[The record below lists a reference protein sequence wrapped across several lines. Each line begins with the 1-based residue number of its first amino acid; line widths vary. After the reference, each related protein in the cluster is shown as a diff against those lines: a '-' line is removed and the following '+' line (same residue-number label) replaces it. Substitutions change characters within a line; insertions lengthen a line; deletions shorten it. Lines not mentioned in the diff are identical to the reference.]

1 MAGKKIRANILD
13 VSDAR
18 LDRRKLVKRGVGL
31 GVTAATAGSVLG
43 PQTILA
49 QDEEEEVDEGPTPQ
63 PLVEPAEGAVLLNYW
78 DMAWG
83 STAFMTRLQDNV
95 TEFNQQHPEIHVTF
109 TQLAWGD
116 YTQKILSATQAGN
129 PPDVGG
135 GDSGIPFNL
144 AAQDQALD
152 ISDLFAEW
160 EADGTFDDM
169 TPWAYEKWNF
179 RGENPGITW
188 QHDSRGIYYRKD
200 LLEEAGLDVPT
211 TWEEWR
217 AAMEALHNPAEGV
230 MGLAV
235 PGRQGTYDTDQFYMT
250 LVFQAGGGLAD
261 EEGNP
266 TFNTPEHLAALEF
279 ERDIVANFAAPGT
292 PSWTFTEVM
301 RSFEQER
308 AAFAFGGGWF
318 IEDIR
323 VNAPDLF
330 DRVGLL
336 PPLIGPGGPDRQFIV
351 SFANPWMIYKQTDHP
366 EEAKT
371 FLKWM
376 MLPENLEKMYAA
388 EPGGKW
394 PVYRSLIESPTYQ
407 QNELL
412 AEMARQTVEHGVDYW
427 YPNTAAAV
435 GIASIG
441 TAISDLIVNPVI
453 TGNREPQDALD
464 DAQSNLAMLF
474 QRPDD

>member
-1 MAGKKIRANILD
+1 MADEKTQGTARNTSPANI
-13 VSDAR
+13 
-18 LDRRKLVKRGVGL
+18 DRRRLVRRGVGL
-31 GVTAATAGSVLG
+31 GALAASGGSLLPLHYVAG
-43 PQTILA
+43 
-49 QDEEEEVDEGPTPQ
+49 QDEAEDVATPQ
-63 PLVEPAEGAVLLNYW
+63 PTVQPAEGAVRLQYW

-83 STAFMTRLQDNV
+83 SSVFMARLQDNV
-95 TEFNQQHPEIHVTF
+95 TEFNMSHPDIHVSF

-116 YTQKILSATQAGN
+116 YTQKLLSAVQAGS
-129 PPDVGG
+129 PPDIGG
-135 GDSGIPFNL
+135 GDSGIPFNM
-144 AAQDQALD
+144 AAQGEALD
-152 ISDLFAEW
+152 ISDLYEEW
-160 EADGTFDDM
+160 EAEGVFDDM
-169 TPWAYEKWNF
+169 APWAYEKWDF
-179 RGENPGITW
+179 QGTHPGITW

-200 LLEEAGLDVPT
+200 LLEAAGIEVPT

-235 PGRQGTYDTDQFYMT
+235 PGKQGTYDTDQFYMT
-250 LVFQAGGGLAD
+250 LVFQAGGSLAD

-266 TFNTPEHLAALEF
+266 TIDTPEHLKALEF
-279 ERDIVANFAAPGT
+279 EKDIVTNFAAPGT

-301 RSFEQER
+301 RAFEQEQ

-323 VNAPDLF
+323 LNAPDLF

-336 PPLIGPGGPDRQFIV
+336 PPLIGPGGKEAQKIV
-351 SFANPWMIYKQTDHP
+351 SFANPWMIYQQTEHP

-376 MLPENLEKMYAA
+376 MLPENLGKLYAS

-394 PVYRSLIESPTYQ
+394 PVYRSLIETPTYQ
-407 QNELL
+407 SNELL

-427 YPNTAAAV
+427 YPHNSAAV
-435 GIASIG
+435 GIASMG
-441 TAISDLIVNPVI
+441 TSLADIAINPVLS
-453 TGNREPQDALD
+453 GDREPKEALA
-464 DAQSNLAMLF
+464 DAQASVEPLF
-474 QRPDD
+474 ARPDQ